1 MYIFPIVTGTEGSCH
16 TDFYFIHSSSDFSDF
31 EQVWGFK
38 INKKKKKEK
47 AVIDILKLNS
57 SVRDTAFH
65 NQNLLRIFIKKWNRW
80 SNKP

>member
-16 TDFYFIHSSSDFSDF
+16 TDFYFILSFSDFSDF

-38 INKKKKKEK
+38 INKKKKEK

-65 NQNLLRIFIKKWNRW
+65 NQNLLRIFIKK
-80 SNKP
+80 